1 MMHSKHRAIVLCV
14 LMLTILSGLF
24 GCGEKYTVDDIVG
37 VSLFESGMDRN
48 AAYAYGLIREGDAWY
63 LSAECGNVGR
73 YAHFDC
79 MYFPVEA
86 NTILDSI
93 KEGEYIK
100 KTRSKKR
107 FAVFA
112 PDTPGRELMLTFSD
126 DTKQSAAIPAPELRK
141 AFAALSAAIEAGIP
155 MYAAE
160 EATGL
165 YLSANGMNADESYSF
180 ALFQDDGWRLS
191 ADCLSGDARVT
202 LDEVRITDEDAGT
215 LLAIAF
221 DEELDKKVFTYRA
234 LPDDLVVQDEDV
246 HLVSMHFG
254 KTAGQAHIESEALE
268 EGFFALVR
276 KYTGNNLSKEE

>member
-37 VSLFESGMDRN
+37 GSLFESGMDRN

-73 YAHFDC
+73 YTHFDC

-126 DTKQSAAIPAPELRK
+126 DTKQSAAIPAPGLRE

-221 DEELDKKVFTYRA
+221 DEELDRKVFTYRA
-234 LPDDLVVQDEDV
+234 LPDDLVVQDKDV